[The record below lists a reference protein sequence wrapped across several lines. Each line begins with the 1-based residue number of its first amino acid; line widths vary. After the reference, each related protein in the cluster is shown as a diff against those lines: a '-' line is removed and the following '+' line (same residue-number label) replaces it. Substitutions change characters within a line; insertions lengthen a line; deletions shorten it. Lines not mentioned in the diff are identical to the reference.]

1 MSSSTLRFWKKEYLQ
16 IYACAKCLSV
26 GTGMALGL
34 YLEAYIRDATGG
46 YFWARILAV
55 IMRLLGTCFALLG
68 LCIYK
73 KKYLIVNKVS

>member
-1 MSSSTLRFWKKEYLQ
+1 
-16 IYACAKCLSV
+16 
-26 GTGMALGL
+26 MALGL